1 MAKEKKE
8 KSGRIVLVG
17 TYRGD
22 QLTKWRGW
30 YNYPVESGEE
40 CKVESG
46 KCRVGGGED
55 LNNSTLSTLN
65 FQLVNELWLFN
76 GTKDER
82 RYKAEFV
89 GIKTRQELIDDYG
102 YPAGDVLAA
111 KNAKVSPE
119 RSEPQSGLNAGCAK
133 REGRALS
140 RPSKPHGTHYA
151 LFKTEIL
158 YRHKNDLPGEADAVI
173 VRVSDFA
180 KRSTK
185 IARQL
190 KAYLESPDR
199 NDPDL
204 AKRLPEIIT
213 RLRPDQLRVC
223 EAAVQLS
230 LFPGIDSF
238 PQSSVKEVSKPVE
251 AMSFSLIHHLT
262 SIDQRKREYP
272 SISLFSG
279 AMGLDIGLGQSGID
293 IRIGQDFDRSC
304 VETMLANRHPSLCG
318 DIRGI
323 SPGQLLEAAQLKVG
337 ETFLLCGGPPCQ
349 PFSTAGKRL
358 GINDPRGSLFMEFI
372 RMIDA
377 IRPRFFVME
386 NVKGLMSAPLRTENG
401 LNTACKGS
409 VLDVILDEFSK
420 LNYKTVYG
428 VLDAVNYGVPQF
440 RERFILLGSRDGED
454 VFLPIPT
461 HFQRHQN
468 PLYRWRTLGDA
479 IKDLEDAPGFHHL
492 FSEKRARFLKLVPPG
507 GNWRSLPPELL
518 REAMGGAYESGG
530 GKVGFYR
537 RLSYAEPCP
546 TVTTSPAQKATM
558 LCHPTRLRTL
568 SIPEYKRI
576 QQFPDDWVLT
586 GSPADQYRQI
596 GNAVPIGLAK
606 AIGDAIIATATNSA
620 DIATKR
626 FRGTGVHARIKQA
639 LTIGETSYDEI

>member
-1 MAKEKKE
+1 MTKKTGSSRE
-8 KSGRIVLVG
+8 LLRRVVLVG
-17 TYRGD
+17 TYKGD
-22 QLTKWRGW
+22 QLKNWPGW
-30 YNYPVESGEE
+30 YCWPLDGDQCCQCENVASGQSQLPI
-40 CKVESG
+40 KSMG
-46 KCRVGGGED
+46 KLTTGNTGT
-55 LNNSTLSTLN
+55 NNTSTLATLTS
-65 FQLVNELWLFN
+65 VTELWLYK
-76 GTKDER
+76 GTADER
-82 RYKAEFV
+82 RCRAEFV
-89 GIKTRQELIDDYG
+89 GIKTRDELIRDYG
-102 YPAGDVLAA
+102 YPYVATTPSSSKA
-111 KNAKVSPE
+111 KNVS
-119 RSEPQSGLNAGCAK
+119 AA
-133 REGRALS
+133 
-140 RPSKPHGTHYA
+140 PHGTHYA

-173 VRVSDFA
+173 VRLKDFA
-180 KRSTK
+180 RTPKVRK
-185 IARQL
+185 QL
-190 KAYLESPDR
+190 REYLESPDR
-199 NDPDL
+199 KDPDL
-204 AKRLPEIIT
+204 AKLLPSIVTSVPPE
-213 RLRPDQLRVC
+213 RLRVC

-230 LFPGIDSF
+230 LFPEIDSF
-238 PQSSVKEVSKPVE
+238 PQSSVSVKEVSKPVE
-251 AMSFSLIHHLT
+251 AMSFSLVHNLD
-262 SIDQRKREYP
+262 SIDRRKRGYP

-318 DIRGI
+318 DIRGL
-323 SPGQLLEAAQLKVG
+323 SPDQLLEAARLKVG

-386 NVKGLMSAPLRTENG
+386 NVKGLMSAPLRAENE
-401 LNTACKGS
+401 LNAACKGS

-507 GNWRSLPPELL
+507 GNWRSLPAELL

-620 DIATKR
+620 DIPTKR

-639 LTIGETSYDEI
+639 LTIGEASNDEI

>member
-1 MAKEKKE
+1 MKTGKQTNTAD
-8 KSGRIVLVG
+8 GTARRRVVLVG
-17 TYRGD
+17 TYKGD
-22 QLTKWRGW
+22 QLKDWPGW
-30 YNYPVESGEE
+30 YCWPLDAGESHAKSAKTGRDAPTVRPQATSELVTN
-40 CKVESG
+40 CDESTEWLP
-46 KCRVGGGED
+46 RV
-55 LNNSTLSTLN
+55 T
-65 FQLVNELWLFN
+65 ELWLYR
-76 GTKDER
+76 GTADER
-82 RYKAEFV
+82 RYRAEFV
-89 GIKTRQELIDDYG
+89 GVKTREELIRDYG
-102 YPAGDVLAA
+102 YPGGDVSAT
-111 KNAKVSPE
+111 KNAKD
-119 RSEPQSGLNAGCAK
+119 AK
-133 REGRALS
+133 GGSRLS
-140 RPSKPHGTHYA
+140 RPPKPHGTHYA
-151 LFKTEIL
+151 LFKTELL

-173 VRVSDFA
+173 VRIRDFA
-180 KRSTK
+180 RSPK
-185 IARQL
+185 VRKQL
-190 KAYLESPDR
+190 REYLESPDR

-204 AKRLPEIIT
+204 AKRLPDIIT
-213 RLRPDQLRVC
+213 KLRPEQLHVC

-230 LFPGIDSF
+230 LFPEIDSF

-251 AMSFSLIHHLT
+251 AMSFSLVHHLD

-318 DIRGI
+318 DIRGL
-323 SPGQLLEAAQLKVG
+323 SPDQLLEAARLKVG

-479 IKDLEDAPGFHHL
+479 IKDLEDEPGFHHL

-507 GNWRSLPPELL
+507 GNWRSLPSELL

-620 DIATKR
+620 DIPTKR

-639 LTIGETSYDEI
+639 LTIGEASNDEI

>member
-1 MAKEKKE
+1 MIRNREQVPRLKIQKKTDAVA
-8 KSGRIVLVG
+8 GRVVLVG
-17 TYRGD
+17 TYKGD
-22 QLTKWRGW
+22 QLAKWRGW
-30 YNYPVESGEE
+30 YNWPLSDKDEN
-40 CKVESG
+40 KP
-46 KCRVGGGED
+46 ED
-55 LNNSTLSTLN
+55 
-65 FQLVNELWLFN
+65 FAKINELWLFQ
-76 GTKDER
+76 GTSGQKT
-82 RYKAEFV
+82 YKAEFV
-89 GIKTRQELIDDYG
+89 GIKTREELIRDYG
-102 YPAGDVLAA
+102 YPAQG
-111 KNAKVSPE
+111 
-119 RSEPQSGLNAGCAK
+119 
-133 REGRALS
+133 
-140 RPSKPHGTHYA
+140 KPHGDKYL
-151 LFKTEIL
+151 LFKTEFL
-158 YRHKNDLPGEADAVI
+158 YRHKLTLPEEADAVI
-173 VRVSDFA
+173 VRTRDFA
-180 KRSTK
+180 KRSPT
-185 IARQL
+185 IAKQL

-199 NDPDL
+199 TDPDL
-204 AKRLPEIIT
+204 AKLLPTIITKLQPEI
-213 RLRPDQLRVC
+213 LRIFDV
-223 EAAVQLS
+223 AVQLS
-230 LFPGIDSF
+230 LFPEIDPF
-238 PQSSVKEVSKPVE
+238 PKSSGKEVSKPIE
-251 AMSFSLIHHLT
+251 TMSFFSVFRHEP
-262 SIDQRKREYP
+262 IDLCNRNYP

-279 AMGLDIGLGQSGID
+279 AMGLDVGLEQSGMD

-304 VETMLANRHPSLCG
+304 VETMLANRRPSLSG

-323 SPGQLLEAAQLKVG
+323 SPSQLLEAARLKKG

-386 NVKGLMSAPLRTENG
+386 NVKGLISAPLRTEND
-401 LNTACKGS
+401 LMTVCRGS

-454 VFLPIPT
+454 IFLPLPT

-492 FSEKRARFLKLVPPG
+492 FSEKRARFLELVPPG
-507 GNWRSLPPELL
+507 GNWRSLPSELL
-518 REAMGGAYESGG
+518 QEAMGGAYKSGG

-537 RLSYAEPCP
+537 RLSYSEPCP

-620 DIATKR
+620 EIPTKR
-626 FRGTGVHARIKQA
+626 FRGTGVHERIKQA
-639 LTIGETSYDEI
+639 LTIGEINHDEI

>member
-1 MAKEKKE
+1 MAKKE
-8 KSGRIVLVG
+8 GNAEGARRIVLVG

-22 QLTKWRGW
+22 QLKDWPGW
-30 YNYPVESGEE
+30 YCWPLDGGVFAAKSAKAAKREGRAPSRPQGGSGSPSEPPE
-40 CKVESG
+40 WLP
-46 KCRVGGGED
+46 RV
-55 LNNSTLSTLN
+55 S
-65 FQLVNELWLFN
+65 ELWLYR
-76 GTKDER
+76 GTADER
-82 RYKAEFV
+82 RYRAEFIGV
-89 GIKTRQELIDDYG
+89 KTREELICDYG
-102 YPAGDVLAA
+102 YPGGDDSAT
-111 KNAKVSPE
+111 KNTKD
-119 RSEPQSGLNAGCAK
+119 AK

-140 RPSKPHGTHYA
+140 RPSKPHGTYYA

-173 VRVSDFA
+173 VRLKDFA
-180 KRSTK
+180 RTPKVRK
-185 IARQL
+185 QL
-190 KAYLESPDR
+190 REYLESPDR

-204 AKRLPEIIT
+204 AKRLPEIIIK
-213 RLRPDQLRVC
+213 LRPERLHVC

-230 LFPGIDSF
+230 LFPEIDSF

-251 AMSFSLIHHLT
+251 AMSFSLVHHLDL
-262 SIDQRKREYP
+262 IDQRKREYP

-323 SPGQLLEAAQLKVG
+323 SPDQLLEAARLKVG

-386 NVKGLMSAPLRTENG
+386 NVKGLMSAPLRTEDG

-507 GNWRSLPPELL
+507 GNWRSLPSELL

-620 DIATKR
+620 DIPTKR

-639 LTIGETSYDEI
+639 LTIGEASNDEI

>member
-1 MAKEKKE
+1 MTKKTGSTE
-8 KSGRIVLVG
+8 EPHRIVLVG

-22 QLTKWRGW
+22 QLKDWPGW
-30 YNYPVESGEE
+30 YCWPLDGGVFAAKSAKAAKREGRALSRPQGGSGSPSEPPE
-40 CKVESG
+40 WLP
-46 KCRVGGGED
+46 RV
-55 LNNSTLSTLN
+55 S
-65 FQLVNELWLFN
+65 ELWLYR
-76 GTKDER
+76 GTADER
-82 RYKAEFV
+82 RYRAEFIGV
-89 GIKTRQELIDDYG
+89 KTREELICDYG
-102 YPAGDVLAA
+102 YPGGDDSAT
-111 KNAKVSPE
+111 KNTKD
-119 RSEPQSGLNAGCAK
+119 AK

-140 RPSKPHGTHYA
+140 RPSKPHGTYYA

-173 VRVSDFA
+173 VRLKDFA
-180 KRSTK
+180 RTPKVRK
-185 IARQL
+185 QL
-190 KAYLESPDR
+190 REYLESPDR

-204 AKRLPEIIT
+204 AKRLPEIIIK
-213 RLRPDQLRVC
+213 LRPERLHVC

-230 LFPGIDSF
+230 LFPEIDSF

-251 AMSFSLIHHLT
+251 AMSFSLVHHLDL
-262 SIDQRKREYP
+262 IDQRKREYP

-318 DIRGI
+318 DIRGL
-323 SPGQLLEAAQLKVG
+323 SPDQLLEAARLKVG

-386 NVKGLMSAPLRTENG
+386 NVKGLMSAPLRTEDG

-479 IKDLEDAPGFHHL
+479 IKDLEDEPGFHHL

-507 GNWRSLPPELL
+507 GNWRSLPSELL

-620 DIATKR
+620 DIPTKR

-639 LTIGETSYDEI
+639 LTIGEASNDEI

>member
-1 MAKEKKE
+1 MRMTTEKQTKTADVAAR
-8 KSGRIVLVG
+8 GRVVLVG

-22 QLTKWRGW
+22 QLKDWPGW
-30 YNYPVESGEE
+30 YCWPLDAGESHAKSAKTGRDAPTARPQATSELVTNYDESPEWLP
-40 CKVESG
+40 
-46 KCRVGGGED
+46 RV
-55 LNNSTLSTLN
+55 T
-65 FQLVNELWLFN
+65 ELWLYR
-76 GTKDER
+76 GTADER
-82 RYKAEFV
+82 RYRAEFV
-89 GIKTRQELIDDYG
+89 GVKTREELIHDYG
-102 YPAGDVLAA
+102 YPGGDVSAT
-111 KNAKVSPE
+111 KNAKD
-119 RSEPQSGLNAGCAK
+119 AK
-133 REGRALS
+133 GGSRLS
-140 RPSKPHGTHYA
+140 RPPKPHGTHYA
-151 LFKTEIL
+151 LFKTELL

-173 VRVSDFA
+173 VRIRDFA
-180 KRSTK
+180 RSPK
-185 IARQL
+185 VRKQL
-190 KAYLESPDR
+190 REYLESPDR

-204 AKRLPEIIT
+204 AKRLPDIIT
-213 RLRPDQLRVC
+213 KLRPEQLHVC

-230 LFPGIDSF
+230 LFPEIDSF

-251 AMSFSLIHHLT
+251 AMSFSLVHHLD

-318 DIRGI
+318 DIRGL
-323 SPGQLLEAAQLKVG
+323 SPDQLLEAARLKVG

-479 IKDLEDAPGFHHL
+479 IKDLEDEPGFHHL

-507 GNWRSLPPELL
+507 GNWRSLPSELL

-620 DIATKR
+620 DIPTKR

-639 LTIGETSYDEI
+639 LTIGEASNDEI